1 MVKPPLRGSKFALRT
16 NGRAVMV
23 KPPLRGF
30 KLRFAQ
36 REGRACRGRRAN
48 GRDKRVP
55 PVILPAQRHL
65 KPRSGDLTI

>member
-1 MVKPPLRGSKFALRT
+1 
-16 NGRAVMV
+16 MV

-36 REGRACRGRRAN
+36 REGRACRGRN

-55 PVILPAQRHL
+55 PVILTAQRHL

>member
-1 MVKPPLRGSKFALRT
+1 
-16 NGRAVMV
+16 MV

-36 REGRACRGRRAN
+36 REGCACRGRRAN

-55 PVILPAQRHL
+55 PVILTAQRHL